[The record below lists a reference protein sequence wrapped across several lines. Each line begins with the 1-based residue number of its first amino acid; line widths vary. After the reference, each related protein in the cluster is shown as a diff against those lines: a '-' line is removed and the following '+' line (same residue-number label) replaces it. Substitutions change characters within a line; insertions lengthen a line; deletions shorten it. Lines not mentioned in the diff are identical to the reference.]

1 MRRDVIP
8 YESRRWGPA
17 TVLLTHYSSRALGA
31 RARVNHIGDIM
42 ALPKDVRSTI
52 NRAAHVLSQREYFEI
67 KKRLAAEAE
76 EMRKQGLTVEEII
89 ERLEVATR

>member
-1 MRRDVIP
+1 
-8 YESRRWGPA
+8 
-17 TVLLTHYSSRALGA
+17 
-31 RARVNHIGDIM
+31 M